1 MESNLNKNINIISN
15 TPKRNKI
22 KKTILEFPKYMS
34 NEELRDLRKKMKRN
48 IANIEDTHTYL
59 QQNNI
64 FNDTK
69 GNKIYKYIQELNRLE
84 NNKNNSIK
92 KNSKIFNKKIE
103 NEKNKNRR
111 VLTSINRRV
120 IEKYN
125 KNAPPNILDYIHPH
139 EYYFTHRR
147 IDISN
152 NFEANKEQND
162 TKNSVLKSD
171 NNQENKLSKLF
182 INKNIYNKS
191 QKKFKNRKNNIFL
204 TLYKKNP
211 NNINSVNSSKL
222 LLDEK
227 SESFF
232 RNNKNHE
239 ILNKIT
245 SNITTFNKNIR
256 IKPNDEENL
265 NNESSDYNCK
275 IKTTKSIEFKNNN
288 IKNIDI
294 NNKNETDMNIKILN
308 DSENNILNGNNKS
321 FRINYLKNNDKNKNS
336 GKKYFK
342 NLNNIILDSNYF
354 CKTSRGF
361 SPKKKYYILSE
372 NNEEK
377 TKYRNNST
385 NIKKRVF
392 STESS
397 FIRKRKKNTIFEKV
411 NDIDEE
417 LNNIKNDIISKKKFE
432 DEDIFKKFEE
442 IKKRTKEDMIVSNI
456 LAEKGR
462 EQMEMQ
468 SMKELF
474 KKMKQKRSF
483 ISDLTKQYFT
493 CKKTKY
499 ESSIKQKFLKE
510 LKKIDLIEKKD
521 ALLRDLA
528 YKKNFEIRKGINK
541 LKENDLSKERKIFN
555 NKTVRMKLLNINN
568 MESFIKSMNKY

>member
-1 MESNLNKNINIISN
+1 M
-15 TPKRNKI
+15 
-22 KKTILEFPKYMS
+22 
-34 NEELRDLRKKMKRN
+34 
-48 IANIEDTHTYL
+48 
-59 QQNNI
+59 
-64 FNDTK
+64 
-69 GNKIYKYIQELNRLE
+69 
-84 NNKNNSIK
+84 
-92 KNSKIFNKKIE
+92 
-103 NEKNKNRR
+103 
-111 VLTSINRRV
+111 
-120 IEKYN
+120 
-125 KNAPPNILDYIHPH
+125 
-139 EYYFTHRR
+139 
-147 IDISN
+147 
-152 NFEANKEQND
+152 
-162 TKNSVLKSD
+162 
-171 NNQENKLSKLF
+171 
-182 INKNIYNKS
+182 
-191 QKKFKNRKNNIFL
+191 
-204 TLYKKNP
+204 
-211 NNINSVNSSKL
+211 
-222 LLDEK
+222 DEK

-265 NNESSDYNCK
+265 NNESSGYNDK

-321 FRINYLKNNDKNKNS
+321 FRINYLKNNDKIKNS
-336 GKKYFK
+336 EKKYFK